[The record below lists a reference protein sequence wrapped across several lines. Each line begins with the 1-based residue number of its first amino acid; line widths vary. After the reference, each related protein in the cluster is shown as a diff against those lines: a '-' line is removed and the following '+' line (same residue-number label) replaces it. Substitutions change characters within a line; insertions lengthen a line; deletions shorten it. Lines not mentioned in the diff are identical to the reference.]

1 MHKFWNFAC
10 DNETQT
16 RTLTINGVIAE
27 EAWFDNEVAPKEFRD
42 ELNAGQGDITV
53 VINSPGGD
61 FFAGTEIY
69 NMLLDY
75 PGKVTVKIDALAA
88 SAASIIAMAGD
99 SIIMSPVSMIMIHNP
114 ATLAYGQADDMQKAI
129 DMLNAVKESIINA
142 YMQKTHLT
150 HDQLAE
156 MMSNETWLDA
166 NKAKELGF
174 CDQIVDRE
182 NKPDDT
188 ITNKTGYLFSVKNY
202 NQSVINKVTCKYKPQ
217 LTKSDAYRRLL
228 LSQKSF

>member
-16 RTLTINGVIAE
+16 RTLTIAGIIAE
-27 EAWFDNEVAPKEFRD
+27 EAWFDDEVAPRAFRE
-42 ELNAGQGDITV
+42 ELNAGKGDITV
-53 VINSPGGD
+53 IINSPGGD

-99 SIIMSPVSMIMIHNP
+99 TIIMSPVSMIMIHNP
-114 ATLAYGQADDMQKAI
+114 ATLAYGQADDMRKAI

-142 YMQKTHLT
+142 YIQKTHLT

-202 NQSVINKVTCKYKPQ
+202 NQSVINKVTCKYKPK

>member
-99 SIIMSPVSMIMIHNP
+99 SIIMSPVSMMMIHNP

-142 YMQKTHLT
+142 YIQKTHLT

>member
-99 SIIMSPVSMIMIHNP
+99 SIIMSPVSMMMIHNP

-174 CDQIVDRE
+174 CDQITDRE
-182 NKPDDT
+182 NAPDST
-188 ITNKTGYLFSVKNY
+188 MTNHTGYLFSVKNY
-202 NQSVINKVTCKYKPQ
+202 NQSVINKVTCKYKTQ